1 MTLLSPT
8 RNKIIMKI
16 YSPPTYAQ
24 CEKIFELLEKG
35 LTVSAIGEEVGINPY
50 TVSRYI
56 SMILSQK
63 KHYGVYGHIYTYRDN
78 LRIFLANNREE
89 VYPDTISRKP
99 ITSANRHKIL
109 NELERLN
116 KFLESNEQA

>member
-1 MTLLSPT
+1 M
-8 RNKIIMKI
+8 
-16 YSPPTYAQ
+16 
-24 CEKIFELLEKG
+24 FELLEQG
-35 LTVSAIGEEVGINPY
+35 LTVSAIAKEIGINTD

-63 KHYGVYGHIYTYRDN
+63 KHYGVYGHVYAYRDN

-89 VYPDTISRKP
+89 VYPDTMSRKP

-116 KFLESNEQA
+116 KFLESNKQA

>member
-1 MTLLSPT
+1 
-8 RNKIIMKI
+8 MKI
-16 YSPPTYAQ
+16 YAPPTYAQ
-24 CEKIFELLEKG
+24 CEKIFDLLEKG
-35 LTVSAIGEEVGINPY
+35 HTVTAISKEVGLNAS

-63 KHYGVYGHIYTYRDN
+63 KHYGVYANLYAYRDN

-89 VYPDTISRKP
+89 VYPDTMSRKP
-99 ITSANRHKIL
+99 ITSVNRHKIL

-116 KFLESNEQA
+116 KFLKSNKQEI